1 MVPLSEL
8 TYPQISLACTTKKV
22 FEMIAADLDYSDE
35 NDWSLILEDDVLI
48 NPKAFPN
55 PTNGNITISVDNFN
69 GNIQTEV
76 FDIIGNRLQ
85 ISNETN
91 ISLRDYA
98 KGIYT
103 LKVAYGHSL
112 REVKVIKE

>member
-1 MVPLSEL
+1 MKATIAIGEMVPLSEL

-55 PTNGNITISVDNFN
+55 PRKLVIDGTHFSIFEIFSFITHMKSI
-69 GNIQTEV
+69 E
-76 FDIIGNRLQ
+76 
-85 ISNETN
+85 
-91 ISLRDYA
+91 
-98 KGIYT
+98 
-103 LKVAYGHSL
+103 
-112 REVKVIKE
+112 

>member
-1 MVPLSEL
+1 MIIV
-8 TYPQISLACTTKKV
+8 KK
-22 FEMIAADLDYSDE
+22 I
-35 NDWSLILEDDVLI
+35 
-48 NPKAFPN
+48 KAFPN

-85 ISNETN
+85 ISNKTN

-103 LKVAYGHSL
+103 LKVAYGDSS